1 MGQHSESLERV
12 EQPDP
17 PGGALGWMTSVAL
30 VSCVALDPEARTT
43 IGTVPVT
50 VWFVL
55 TVSVVPESD

>member
-1 MGQHSESLERV
+1 MDGFG
-12 EQPDP
+12 
-17 PGGALGWMTSVAL
+17 GGALGWITSAAL

-50 VWFVL
+50 VWSVL